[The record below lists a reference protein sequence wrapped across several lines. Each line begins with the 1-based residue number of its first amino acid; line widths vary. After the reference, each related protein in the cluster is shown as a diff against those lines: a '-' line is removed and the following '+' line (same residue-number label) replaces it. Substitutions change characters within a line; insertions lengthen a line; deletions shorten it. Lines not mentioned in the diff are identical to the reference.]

1 MNNTRL
7 FSYKNFLKNVVLVLM
22 LIVLNIPAEPVGLS
36 GNNDNCSAFCTCYTW
51 YSLRWASCSGQHLYS
66 IHTGISDIVQALD
79 ISNNTISILADY
91 ELQSTGL
98 TQLRYLNLS
107 DNAIN
112 EIGLSAF
119 CGLQELTVLDLSRN
133 HLYYILPNTF
143 VDNTNLRVLRLSGNN
158 FNQHVP
164 FLENP
169 SITELNLASCRLS
182 HLPSGA
188 FSGLKRLRSLDL
200 SDNLMIQLEVEAL
213 RVLPFLRILSIND
226 NPWACNTKQMQ
237 SLQHYLTSREIKY
250 EPSVCPRRSSVKK
263 FEKIVLSPVMVEPK
277 NAPNTII
284 LPKNKNTGNTGWV
297 KEENR
302 DDEKT
307 AASVEEKINK
317 LKDFYTFEA
326 SVLCIFG
333 FITGLGLGIIGT
345 YCWLSRSIV
354 GSSQRP
360 SLLNSSLRRYDTISH
375 NSQASFEFSSPLAQ
389 RVSLLR
395 NIWSNSDEDVNN
407 LRRIPVCPDTPP
419 PAYRDVILHANRYPV
434 G

>member
-1 MNNTRL
+1 M
-7 FSYKNFLKNVVLVLM
+7 FKCHSY
-22 LIVLNIPAEPVGLS
+22 S
-36 GNNDNCSAFCTCYTW
+36 SA
-51 YSLRWASCSGQHLYS
+51 
-66 IHTGISDIVQALD
+66 
-79 ISNNTISILADY
+79 
-91 ELQSTGL
+91 GL
-98 TQLRYLNLS
+98 TQLKYLNLS

-119 CGLQELTVLDLSRN
+119 RSLQELTILDLSRN

-143 VDNTNLRVLRLSGNN
+143 IGNRNLRVLRLSGNN

-182 HLPSGA
+182 HLPSGV
-188 FSGLKRLRSLDL
+188 FSGLQRLRNLDL

-213 RVLPFLRILSIND
+213 RVLPFLRILSIRD
-226 NPWACNTKQMQ
+226 NPWACNEKQMQ
-237 SLQHYLTSREIKY
+237 SLQHYLTSREISY

-263 FEKIVLSPVMVEPK
+263 FEKIVLSPVMTEPK
-277 NAPNTII
+277 KPPKTIT
-284 LPKNKNTGNTGWV
+284 LPKNKNTGNTGWM

-302 DDEKT
+302 HDEKT
-307 AASVEEKINK
+307 TASVDEEINK

-326 SVLCIFG
+326 SILCIFG
-333 FITGLGLGIIGT
+333 FITGLALGMIAT
-345 YCWLSRSIV
+345 YCWLSRSI
-354 GSSQRP
+354 GRSLQR
-360 SLLNSSLRRYDTISH
+360 SLLINSSLRRYDTVSH
-375 NSQASFEFSSPLAQ
+375 NSEASLEFSSPLGQ

-395 NIWSNSDEDVNN
+395 NIWSHSYDDVNN

-419 PAYRDVILHANRYPV
+419 PAYQDVVLHSHQYPV